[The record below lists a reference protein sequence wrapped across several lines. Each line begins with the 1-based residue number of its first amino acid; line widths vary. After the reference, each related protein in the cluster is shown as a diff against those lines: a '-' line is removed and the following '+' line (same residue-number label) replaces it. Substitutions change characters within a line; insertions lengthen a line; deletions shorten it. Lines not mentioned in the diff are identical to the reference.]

1 MAPRP
6 NWKGYLKLS
15 LVSCAVALYPATSE
29 RERVSFNQLN
39 KNTGNRIR
47 YKKVDAETQEE
58 VGNEDIIKGY
68 QVDKDVYVTVEDA
81 EIEALQVEAT
91 HTIEIDS
98 FVPFTQIDA
107 RYFDAPYYIIPNDKV
122 GQDAFAVIREAM
134 RARKVVGI
142 GRVVIAKRERP
153 IILEPSGKGLRGMT
167 LRYPYEVRD
176 EKEYFGEIADVKVA
190 PDMLKLAEHIVDT
203 KAGDFEP
210 TAFVDHYE
218 EAVVDLLKSKQAGR
232 AVPKGRAAAPPSN
245 VINLMDALKRSI
257 SSEKEAAKDTAKAQK
272 SKTKKADDLRKQPQ
286 FKFPIEGGGPAKQ
299 GKAAAKAGAQAK
311 PAPAAKS
318 KRKSA

>member
-15 LVSCAVALYPATSE
+15 LVSCAIALYPATTD
-29 RERVSFNQLN
+29 RERISFNQLN

-47 YKKVDAETQEE
+47 YKKVDAGTQEE
-58 VGNEDIIKGY
+58 VASDDIVKGY
-68 QVDKDVYVTVEDA
+68 QVDKDVFVTVEDE
-81 EIEALQVEAT
+81 EIDALKVEAS

-98 FVPFTQIDA
+98 FVPLAQIDA
-107 RYFDAPYYIIPNDKV
+107 RYFDAPYYIVPNDKV

-134 RARKVVGI
+134 RGKKMVGI
-142 GRVVIAKRERP
+142 GRVVISKRERP
-153 IILEPSGKGLRGMT
+153 IILEPMGKGLRGMT

-176 EKEYFGEIADVKVA
+176 EKEYFSEIPDVKVTS
-190 PDMLKLAEHIVDT
+190 DMQKLAEHIVDT
-203 KAGDFEP
+203 KSGSFDP

-232 AVPKGRAAAPPSN
+232 AVSKTRAAEPPSN
-245 VINLMDALKRSI
+245 VVNLMEALKRSI
-257 SSEKEAAKDTAKAQK
+257 SSEKGSAKSQKA
-272 SKTKKADDLRKQPQ
+272 SAKKADDLRKQPQ
-286 FKFPIEGGGPAKQ
+286 FKLPIEGGQAKQ
-299 GKAAAKAGAQAK
+299 GKPAEKPASRPKPVTAAKT
-311 PAPAAKS
+311 

>member
-15 LVSCAVALYPATSE
+15 LVSCAIALYPATTSG
-29 RERVSFNQLN
+29 ERVSFNQLN

-58 VGNEDIIKGY
+58 VASDDIVKGY
-68 QVDKDVYVTVEDA
+68 QVDKDVFVTVEDE
-81 EIEALQVEAT
+81 EIEALKVEAS

-98 FVPFTQIDA
+98 FVPLAQIDA
-107 RYFDAPYYIIPNDKV
+107 RYFDSPYYIVPNDKV

-134 RARKVVGI
+134 RSKKMVGV
-142 GRVVIAKRERP
+142 GRVVISKRERP
-153 IILEPSGKGLRGMT
+153 IILEAMGKGLRGIT

-176 EKEYFGEIADVKVA
+176 EKEYFGEIPDVKVSG
-190 PDMLKLAEHIVDT
+190 DMQKLAEHIVDT
-203 KAGDFEP
+203 KSGDFDP

-232 AVPKGRAAAPPSN
+232 AVSKTRAAEPPSN
-245 VINLMDALKRSI
+245 VVNLMEALKRSI
-257 SSEKEAAKDTAKAQK
+257 SSEKGAAKSQKA
-272 SKTKKADDLRKQPQ
+272 SAKKADDLRKQPQ
-286 FKFPIEGGGPAKQ
+286 FKLPIAGGQAKQ
-299 GKAAAKAGAQAK
+299 DKHAAKPVAK
-311 PAPAAKS
+311 PVSATKS